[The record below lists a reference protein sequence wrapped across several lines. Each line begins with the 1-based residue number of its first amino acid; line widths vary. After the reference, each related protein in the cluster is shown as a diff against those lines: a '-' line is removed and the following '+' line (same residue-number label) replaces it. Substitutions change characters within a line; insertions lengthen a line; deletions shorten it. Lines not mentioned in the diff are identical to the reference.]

1 MARRRNK
8 WERRGAAAADF
19 TCGVAGSVLRNSGK
33 VIAGTCKG
41 TAKLIASARKKKP
54 GKNVSVAPRV
64 ASEHTG
70 SRFKPLAPEMV
81 DAKFEDVA
89 GLEEVK
95 QILEENVINPFLFPE
110 TYARFQVASGGGVL
124 LYGPPG
130 CGKTFIARAIASQ
143 LGAAFY
149 SVNPADIKSS
159 ASGET
164 ERRIQEL
171 FQTASRH
178 EKVVLFFDEID
189 ALLSRRGSRKINAVT
204 QFLALS
210 DGLMKIENCTL
221 LIGATNKPWSV
232 DEAALRPGRFSNQIY
247 VGLPEPEAREA
258 IIKTHLR
265 NTPQEDALISDQI
278 INLTEGYSGADLAHI
293 SKVAK
298 KQALNRQLE
307 SGKDEQICSADLLRA
322 IQETPKSVFPE
333 LVEEYTDWLKKI
345 RQNSPKQSQKPP
357 VKKSSGS
364 IQGEG
369 PVSPDDGSSE
379 NNREELSN
387 ESSTER

>member
-1 MARRRNK
+1 MAKRKTK

-41 TAKLIASARKKKP
+41 TAKLIASVRKKKT
-54 GKNVSVAPRV
+54 GKNVSVVPRIANENV
-64 ASEHTG
+64 AS
-70 SRFKPLAPEMV
+70 RFEPLAPEMV

-95 QILEENVINPFLFPE
+95 KILNEDVILPFVHPE
-110 TYARFQVASGGGVL
+110 VYHRFQVKSGGGVL

-130 CGKTFIARAIASQ
+130 CGKTFVARAIASQ

-171 FQTASRH
+171 FQTAALH
-178 EKVVLFFDEID
+178 EKVVIFFDEID
-189 ALLSRRGSRKINAVT
+189 ALLSRRGARKINAVT

-210 DGLMKIENCTL
+210 DGLLKIENCTL

-247 VGLPEPEAREA
+247 VGLPDREARKA
-258 IIKTHLR
+258 IIQTHLR
-265 NTPQEDALISDQI
+265 NTPQEEILISDQI
-278 INLTEGYSGADLAHI
+278 ITFTDGYSGADLSHV
-293 SKVAK
+293 SKVASK
-298 KQALNRQLE
+298 LALNRQLE
-307 SGKDEQICSADLLRA
+307 SGKDEQICSADLLQA
-322 IQETPKSVFPE
+322 IQETPQSVFPE
-333 LVEEYTDWLKKI
+333 LLEEYTDWLKTSRPI
-345 RQNSPKQSQKPP
+345 DSDMDAGGVPD
-357 VKKSSGS
+357 S
-364 IQGEG
+364 IQGTGRRAEAARLQHLC
-369 PVSPDDGSSE
+369 E
-379 NNREELSN
+379 K
-387 ESSTER
+387 